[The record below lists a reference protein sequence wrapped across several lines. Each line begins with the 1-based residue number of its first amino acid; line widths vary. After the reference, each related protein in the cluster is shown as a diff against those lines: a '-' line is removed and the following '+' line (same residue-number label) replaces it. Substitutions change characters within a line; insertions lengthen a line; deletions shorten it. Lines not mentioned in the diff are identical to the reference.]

1 MDDNLLV
8 PPGRRP
14 TRYRWLKENFED
26 RTVAEMS
33 VWFCIA
39 ATGSFIVAVLFLPV
53 LGGICGL
60 AGVSVELIVWLG
72 SLAWLAR
79 SFVRIARGWGSDR
92 LGAETFAAMQRVFL
106 VMTALTMLAHG
117 VYFEQFRVF
126 LYMLVGFDV
135 IILEMIVVFLLL
147 AWFARCP
154 VPWRTYGQIG
164 AVALL
169 FVLQV
174 VLLM

>member
-26 RTVAEMS
+26 RTVAELS

-106 VMTALTMLAHG
+106 VMTALTLSLIHISEPTRLLSISYA
-117 VYFEQFRVF
+117 VF
-126 LYMLVGFDV
+126 CLKKKKHLH
-135 IILEMIVVFLLL
+135 
-147 AWFARCP
+147 
-154 VPWRTYGQIG
+154 TQ
-164 AVALL
+164 
-169 FVLQV
+169 
-174 VLLM
+174 